1 MITAARMIDLVRT
14 HDDWDI
20 PMRRASILV
29 ESELSAMIQMDP
41 EWTEIEGEPT
51 LGGVAGVGSPVMR
64 WWRAGDGGII
74 ADMSLGQA
82 RALFVADNA
91 GHPVLKITDAGA
103 NLKTIR
109 EVEALKARWVDD
121 PTWDLA
127 SAAGFAG
134 HREELDAYAAAC
146 RTYWAE
152 LESTRLARRAR
163 ELGIPNAIGVVQLI
177 ESLEERLDVLEAKKT
192 RRKKPAA
199 ETQGTFVLA
208 G

>member
-14 HDDWDI
+14 HDEWEI
-20 PMRRASILV
+20 PMRRARPLV
-29 ESELSAMIQMDP
+29 ESELSALAGMDP
-41 EWTEIEGEPT
+41 DWTEIEGEPT

-64 WWRAGDGGII
+64 WWRSADGGIV
-74 ADMSLGQA
+74 ADMSLGQS
-82 RALFVADNA
+82 RALFIADNA
-91 GHPVLKITDAGA
+91 GHPVLKITDAGPDVRT
-103 NLKTIR
+103 LK
-109 EVEALKARWVDD
+109 EVESLKARWVQD

-127 SAAGFAG
+127 AAPGFAG
-134 HREELDAYAAAC
+134 HREELESYSTAC

-152 LESTRLARRAR
+152 LEATRLSRRAR
-163 ELGIPNAIGVVQLI
+163 ELGIPSAIGVVRLI